1 MRIQVPSYTFPL
13 FKIMIKDVL
22 KTYKVLI
29 SGVENLPGAS
39 ISTFFPKHE
48 TLSML
53 KKEMEWLET
62 QTKNK

>member
-1 MRIQVPSYTFPL
+1 
-13 FKIMIKDVL
+13 MIEDVL